1 MFGSLQL
8 WCFLHVT
15 AVMFRLF
22 YSRDELTFYNL
33 DETNL
38 PPTCRWW
45 FKVCLEIIVNKIFM
59 ALESWNQRS
68 RLWEGG
74 VTLILHNVK
83 RIKWIWF
90 TVESGQTM
98 ILPVKDVEFFWN
110 TTLSFLFNYFQDD
123 IIFLTGFYQ
132 ENLTFFIRYFAKNV
146 MFWTKFFWEKTW
158 YFERY
163 FDKNSRCVQYDI

>member
-1 MFGSLQL
+1 
-8 WCFLHVT
+8 
-15 AVMFRLF
+15 MFRLF

-59 ALESWNQRS
+59 VLESWNQRS
-68 RLWEGG
+68 PLWRRCHINSTQCKKNQ
-74 VTLILHNVK
+74 VNLIYSWVWTDND
-83 RIKWIWF
+83 F
-90 TVESGQTM
+90 TRQGCR
-98 ILPVKDVEFFWN
+98 FF
-110 TTLSFLFNYFQDD
+110 LKHHLIIFIQLFSRWHH
-123 IIFLTGFYQ
+123 FLTGFYQ

-158 YFERY
+158 CFERY